1 MTKNG
6 RKLLRNLKGE
16 IALKDGTKN
25 LSGIDLDRMQNNPS
39 KSANDIGSQLPYHLQ
54 YIRDGK
60 PIVKPEVKDESER
73 NV

>member
-1 MTKNG
+1 MV
-6 RKLLRNLKGE
+6 
-16 IALKDGTKN
+16 DGTQN
-25 LSGIDLDRMQNNPS
+25 FYNCSLNYMQNHQNED
-39 KSANDIGSQLPYHLQ
+39 ANKVGSRIPYHLQ

>member
-1 MTKNG
+1 M
-6 RKLLRNLKGE
+6 
-16 IALKDGTKN
+16 KDGTQN
-25 LSGIDLDRMQNNPS
+25 FYPGDLHYMEEHPDERVNE
-39 KSANDIGSQLPYHLQ
+39 IGSCLPYHLQ